1 MNYYYIFIGSIVAV
15 FALHYLNKYQQ
26 AVDLRKN
33 LKRNMRV
40 RFKYYGKMLVGV
52 VYSIKDDEIFVES
65 AGYKYLVMRSEIY
78 PL

>member
-15 FALHYLNKYQQ
+15 FVLHYLNKYQQ

-40 RFKYYGKMLVGV
+40 RFKYCGKMLVGV
-52 VYSIKDDEIFVES
+52 VASIKDDEIFVES
-65 AGYKYLVMRSEIY
+65 GGYKYLVMRNEIY